1 VALRVR
7 TLQTSFSAGEL
18 DPELAGRSDVE
29 RYFRGAERARNVIVR
44 PTGGVRR
51 RPGLRHVAT
60 ISDAST
66 GWKLV
71 EHSFNTEQAYLLVFT
86 ATTIRVFRDDVL
98 VHTITGTPWSGA
110 QVAAITYTQSADTL
124 IVFHPDVEPQRLLR
138 GGSDTVWTLTP
149 AAFANVPGFD
159 YGAVTPTGT
168 ITPSATTGDAVTLT
182 ASASVFSAAMVGWYL
197 RTTRNALAR
206 ITAFTSATAVT
217 ARVLRAFPNVT
228 AIPATDWSLR
238 EPVISATRGWPATGV
253 FYAGRLYLGGL
264 KARPATVLGSR
275 VSDFFNLDPNT
286 ALDDDGLDVTI
297 DTDQV
302 NAIRALAAT
311 RQLHAFTSGGEHI
324 LAGDNDGVITPAS
337 ARWIEQTRRGAVAN
351 VPVVEVDGALLFVQR
366 GGKAVRQHL
375 YDELQGA
382 FGNIVLSRLSEHLI
396 RQPVDLAVRKGAELD
411 AADQVLVV
419 NSDGTVAVL
428 LTERSQETV
437 AWTLWETDGAVRQAA
452 ALDNGAVYL
461 GVERDGAF
469 RVERWEDDLLLDAA
483 VRVTTGM
490 PVTTVSGLGHLEG
503 RTVAIVA
510 DGAVQ
515 PPATVTSGAVTLPRP
530 AVADVQV
537 GLPFAVLVRPMP
549 PEPRLPDGPMV
560 GRKARI
566 VRATMRVDECGPF
579 TINNIAVDFR
589 RFADA
594 PASPL
599 DAPPRRL
606 TGDVRMSGLTGWRD
620 RPTVDIAQ
628 AEPQPFQLLALA
640 LDVAT

>member
-1 VALRVR
+1 MALRVR
-7 TLQTSFSAGEL
+7 THQTSFSAGEL

-60 ISDAST
+60 ISDAAA
-66 GWKLV
+66 GVNLV
-71 EHSFNTEQAYLLVFT
+71 EFSFNTEQAYLLVFT
-86 ATTIRVFRDDVL
+86 ANTIRVFRNDVL
-98 VHTITGTPWSGA
+98 VHTITPTPWSGA
-110 QVAAITYTQSADTL
+110 QVARITWTQSADTL
-124 IVFHPDVEPQRLLR
+124 IVFHPDVQPQRLLR
-138 GGSDTVWTLTP
+138 GGSDTSWTLSAIT
-149 AAFANVPGFD
+149 FANVPGFD

-168 ITPSATTGDAVTLT
+168 ITPSAVSGDAVTLT
-182 ASASVFSAAMVGWYL
+182 ASASVFTAGMVGWYL

-217 ARVLRAFPNVT
+217 AQVLRAFPNVN
-228 AIPATDWSLR
+228 AIPATDWRLT
-238 EPVISATRGWPATGV
+238 EPVISATRGWPGAGI

-264 KARPATVLGSR
+264 KSRPATVLGSR
-275 VSDFFNLDPNT
+275 VSNFFDLNPGT
-286 ALDDDGLDVTI
+286 PLDDDGIDATI

-302 NAIRALAAT
+302 NAIRAFAAT

-337 ARWIEQTRRGAVAN
+337 VRWIEQTRRGAVAD

-375 YDELQGA
+375 YDEIQGA

-396 RQPVDLAVRKGAELD
+396 RQPVDLAARKGAALE
-411 AADQVLVV
+411 ASDQVLVV
-419 NSDGTVAVL
+419 NGDGTVAVL

-437 AWTLWETDGAVRQAA
+437 AWTLWETDGAVRRAA
-452 ALDNGAVYL
+452 ALDNGTLYL
-461 GVERDGAF
+461 GVERAGSF
-469 RVERWEDDLLLDAA
+469 RIERWEDDLLVDAG
-483 VRVTTGM
+483 VRVTTGF
-490 PVTTVSGLGHLEG
+490 PVTTVTGLTHLEG

-515 PPATVTSGAVTLPRP
+515 PPATVTAGAITLPRP
-530 AVADVQV
+530 ATQDVQV
-537 GLPFAVLVRPMP
+537 GLPFTVQVRPMP
-549 PEPRLPDGPMV
+549 VEPRLGDGPMV

-566 VRATMRVDECGPF
+566 VRATMRVHESGPF
-579 TINNIAVDFR
+579 EIAGIPVDTR

-599 DAPPRRL
+599 DAPPPRI
-606 TGDVRMSGLTGWRD
+606 TGDVRISGLTGWTD
-620 RPTVDIAQ
+620 RPTVDIVQRA
-628 AEPQPFQLLALA
+628 PQPFELLALA